1 MDLYSFQLNSLKNNS
16 SKLFKISIAYLV
28 LFILLIIFA
37 IIFVFSGSIFATI
50 IFYLILL
57 AFFGLGITLI
67 IFSITFIAK
76 SNLILFTVR
85 EEMPL
90 RAELETLYIKSI
102 ISILL
107 IIFVPL
113 IGIGY
118 LIWFS
123 RHSESKFLEL
133 MTQTENNY

>member
-1 MDLYSFQLNSLKNNS
+1 MDLYSFQLNSLKKNS
-16 SKLFKISIAYLV
+16 SNLFKISVAYLV

-37 IIFVFSGSIFATI
+37 ITFVFSGSIFATI
-50 IFYLILL
+50 IFYLILV

-85 EEMPL
+85 DEMPL
-90 RAELETLYIKSI
+90 REKLETLYIKSI

-107 IIFVPL
+107 IIFVPF

-123 RHSESKFLEL
+123 RHSEFKFLEL